1 VEHAGIWPGTPVF
14 WTPPGG
20 EVDFGET
27 LPAALA
33 REVTEEVGLEVEVG
47 PLRYVLDFVRQ
58 PLHAVSF
65 YFECAVTGGELAVG
79 SDPELGEGQLI
90 RSARFVALEEM
101 PTLSVY
107 PEGLGDW
114 LAEDRAAGFPDGV
127 RYMGPLV

>member
-1 VEHAGIWPGTPVF
+1 VEHAGLWPGTPVF

-47 PLRYVLDFVRQ
+47 PLRYVLDFVRD

-65 YFECAVTGGELAVG
+65 YFGCAVTAGELRVG
-79 SDPELGEGQLI
+79 HDPELGADQLI
-90 RSARFVALEEM
+90 RSARFIPLTDLRGLAI
-101 PTLSVY
+101 Y
-107 PEGLGDW
+107 PEGLSDW
-114 LAEDRAAGFPDGV
+114 LAEDIPNGFARGT
-127 RYMGPLV
+127 RYVGPLG